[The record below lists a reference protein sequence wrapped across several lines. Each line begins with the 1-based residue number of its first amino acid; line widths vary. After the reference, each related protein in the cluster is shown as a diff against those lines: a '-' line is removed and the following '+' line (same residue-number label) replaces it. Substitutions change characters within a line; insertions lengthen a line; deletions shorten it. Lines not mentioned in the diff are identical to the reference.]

1 MVSSPAKLGKQSRQ
15 TSQVNMKNDSINPS
29 DRGRRLLPVVIDQL
43 ASTDPTRVFVSIPLT
58 TSIQDGFRD
67 ITFEEISRAINR
79 CAWWIEANI
88 GRNESNDTFET
99 INYIGPQDLSS
110 PMNSADGHLSLLD
123 SLECT
128 TLLVPEVVPPLTR
141 IILSQRQARTLT
153 IQNLDELLHPGPV
166 NPYPYTKTFDEARQD
181 SFVVLHTSGS
191 TGFPKPVILT
201 HGTVAHHDTFLIPPP
216 PGEASVASAIFSN
229 KRVFIGLGLF
239 HSAAMCSVAFAIYS
253 NTTLVIPPPVPM
265 TAELANQAHLHG
277 NLDVSFLS
285 PSILVDIAKNPSH
298 LDNIRRLKHVTYG
311 GGPLPRETGEMIRAQ
326 THLFVNF
333 GATETGYY
341 PLLPTDAEDWEYM
354 SFSSR
359 MGIEL
364 RPFTGELYE
373 LVFIR
378 NAELSLFQG
387 VFSTF
392 PTLHEYRTKDLSSKH
407 PYKPGLWKFEGRSDD
422 VIVCSTGQ
430 KVNPIEMEGLV
441 NSHPSVVSAIVC
453 GQGRE
458 RVSLLVEARDPPRD
472 EDERAALIKE
482 LWPFIENVNDEQG
495 KEQF

>member
-1 MVSSPAKLGKQSRQ
+1 
-15 TSQVNMKNDSINPS
+15 MKNDSMHPS
-29 DRGRRLLPVVIDQL
+29 DRGRRLLPSVVDQL
-43 ASTDPTRVFVSIPLT
+43 ALTDPTRVFVSIPLT
-58 TSIQDGFRD
+58 
-67 ITFEEISRAINR
+67 
-79 CAWWIEANI
+79 
-88 GRNESNDTFET
+88 
-99 INYIGPQDLSS
+99 SS
-110 PMNSADGHLSLLD
+110 L
-123 SLECT
+123 
-128 TLLVPEVVPPLTR
+128 
-141 IILSQRQARTLT
+141 Q
-153 IQNLDELLHPGPV
+153 V
-166 NPYPYTKTFDEARQD
+166 NPYPYTKTFEEARQD
-181 SFVVLHTSGS
+181 PFVVLHTSGS
-191 TGFPKPVILT
+191 TGFPKPVILI
-201 HGTVAHHDTFLIPPP
+201 HGTVAHHDTFLLLPP
-216 PGEASVASAIFSN
+216 PGEARVASALFSS

-285 PSILVDIAKNPSH
+285 PSILVDIAKNPSY

-341 PLLPTDAEDWEYM
+341 PLLLTDPEDWEYM

-364 RPFTGELYE
+364 RPFTGDLYE

-378 NAELSLFQG
+378 NAKLSLFQG

-392 PTLHEYRTKDLSSKH
+392 PTLNEYRTKDLFSRH
-407 PYKPGLWKFEGRSDD
+407 PHKPGLWKFEGRSDD

-430 KVNPIEMEGLV
+430 KVNPIGMEGLV

-458 RVSLLVEARDPPRD
+458 RVSLLVEARNPPRA
-472 EDERAALIKE
+472 EDEGAALIKE
-482 LWPFIENVNDEQG
+482 LWPLIEKANEKKSRYGRITEKLILFTKVG
-495 KEQF
+495 KPMARAGKGTVLRKVTEELYKEELEDMYLAAKDVPMQVGTNSS